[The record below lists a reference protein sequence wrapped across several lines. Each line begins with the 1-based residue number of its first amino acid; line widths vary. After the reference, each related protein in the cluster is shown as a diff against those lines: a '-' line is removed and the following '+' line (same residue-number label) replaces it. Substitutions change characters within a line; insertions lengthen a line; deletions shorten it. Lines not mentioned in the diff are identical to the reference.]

1 MRSAVWLLRHL
12 ISILLLP
19 FVVVVV
25 VPRWL
30 LRAWAMSDTV
40 WVGGTAPELIGHI
53 AGSLIFLSG
62 FALFGWC
69 VSLFARVGKG
79 TLAPWDPTQRLVAVG
94 PYKYV
99 RNPMISG
106 VVTMLIGE
114 SVFHGSRVLAVWAAT
129 FIALNYIFFLI
140 FEEPDLESRFGED
153 YRRYKAAVPR
163 WIPRRTPWNG

>member
-19 FVVVVV
+19 FMVVVI

-30 LRAWAMSDTV
+30 LRAWALSDTG
-40 WVGGTAPELIGHI
+40 WPPGTLVAFAGHA
-53 AGSLIFLSG
+53 AGVLIFLSG
-62 FALFGWC
+62 FALFAWC

-79 TLAPWDPTQRLVAVG
+79 TLAPWDPTHRLVAVG
-94 PYKYV
+94 PYQYV

-114 SVFHGSRVLAVWAAT
+114 SVYRGSRVLAIWALT
-129 FIALNYIFFLI
+129 FIAFNYLFFLL
-140 FEEPDLESRFGED
+140 FEEPDLESRFGDD

-163 WIPRRTPWNG
+163 WVPRRTPWNV